1 VRQLLAFSRK
11 QTLNPA
17 FLSVQDVVSDTQYL
31 LNRLIG
37 EKVTLTMEHGRDLG
51 SVRADHQQLEQ
62 ALMNLVVNARD
73 ATVGWLRRRFP
84 DEDHAL

>member
-1 VRQLLAFSRK
+1 
-11 QTLNPA
+11 
-17 FLSVQDVVSDTQYL
+17 VQDVVSDTQYL

-37 EKVTLTMEHGRDLG
+37 EKVTLAMEHGRDLG

-73 ATVGWLRRRFP
+73 AVPNGGMVTISTCNVTL
-84 DEDHAL
+84 DDQN